1 MESLFSHPV
10 EQTKFTYT
18 DDTGPVSNPGFS
30 SGSEADATS
39 AASS

>member
-10 EQTKFTYT
+10 DQAKFSYA
-18 DDTGPVSNPGFS
+18 DDTGPVLNPGFS
-30 SGSEADATS
+30 SGSEPDATS